1 MTLARHSLH
10 KFIKFQNYQIPKLSK
25 KDGNTLEL
33 LKKNSLK
40 TSSVYFYSFSLRVP
54 LLKLLPV
61 KSLIVLKFDMYCRE
75 NDRSPINYRQL
86 ANSQSAQRRFLY
98 DFVSTSPRVGCARLN
113 TRIFQTFDLE
123 NEIEGHWTRHKSHTQ
138 ATYAVDRLGDFTIFN
153 ERDHVLL
160 TFSDELK
167 IHLGKFC
174 GKISVW

>member
-1 MTLARHSLH
+1 MTLARYSLH
-10 KFIKFQNYQIPKLSK
+10 KFIKFQGLKIIEERWKHAEVAKKKQFKNFLGLLLQFQLARSSPKALAS
-25 KDGNTLEL
+25 
-33 LKKNSLK
+33 
-40 TSSVYFYSFSLRVP
+40 
-54 LLKLLPV
+54 
-61 KSLIVLKFDMYCRE
+61 KSLLDLKFDMYCRE

-123 NEIEGHWTRHKSHTQ
+123 NEIEGHWARHKSHTQ

-153 ERDHVLL
+153 ERDHVLP

-174 GKISVW
+174 GKISVS